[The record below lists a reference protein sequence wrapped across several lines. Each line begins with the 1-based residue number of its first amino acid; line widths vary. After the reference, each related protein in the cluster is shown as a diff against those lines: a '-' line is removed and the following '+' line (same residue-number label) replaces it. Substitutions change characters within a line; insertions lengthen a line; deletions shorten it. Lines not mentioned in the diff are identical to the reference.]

1 MKYIM
6 SLDQGTTS
14 SRAVIF
20 DKSANVV
27 SVAQK
32 EFTQYFPGNGYVEH
46 DPEEIWESQ
55 LEVCR
60 SAMKKAG
67 LSASDIAAIGI
78 TNQRE
83 TAIVWD
89 RNTGKPVYNAI
100 VWQCRRTAPMCESLK
115 ERGLTDLIR
124 DKTGLLIDPY
134 FSATKIKW
142 ILDSVEGARERAER
156 GELLFGT
163 VDCWL
168 MWKLSGG
175 KAHVT
180 DHTNASRTMLFN
192 IHTLEWDRDILELL
206 GIPASMMPKAVDS
219 SGHICDT
226 APEIFGG
233 SIPVCGCAGDQ
244 QSALFGQRCFEK
256 GDVKNTYGTGAF
268 LLMNTGSDAA
278 VSTGGMLTTI
288 AWSIGG
294 KVTYA
299 LEGSVFIAG
308 AVVKWLRDEME
319 MGKTAAETERI
330 ALSVPDSCGVYVVPA
345 FVGLGAPFW
354 DSGARGV
361 ISGLTRAAG
370 RAHIVRAALE
380 SIAYQ
385 VCDVMTAMEKDTGKI
400 GAVKADGGAS
410 SNNFLMQFQADISG
424 KTVIRPKIVESTALG
439 ACFLAGL
446 GCGYFSN
453 IEEIAAID
461 DGAVT
466 FEPKM
471 ESGERDR
478 LIAGWHDA
486 VVRSF
491 SFVCRDERDGSL

>member
-20 DKSANVV
+20 DKAANVV
-27 SVAQK
+27 AVAQK

-46 DPEEIWESQ
+46 DSEEIWESQ
-55 LEVCR
+55 AEVCR
-60 SAMKKAG
+60 TAMKKAG
-67 LSASDIAAIGI
+67 LTASDIAAIGI

-89 RNTGKPVYNAI
+89 KNTGIPVYNAI

-115 ERGLTDLIR
+115 ERGLTGLIR
-124 DKTGLLIDPY
+124 EKTGLLIDPY

-142 ILDSVEGARERAER
+142 ILDNVEGARERAER

-180 DHTNASRTMLFN
+180 DLTNASRTMLFN
-192 IHTLEWDRDILELL
+192 IHTLEWDKDILEML
-206 GIPASMMPKAVDS
+206 GIPACMMPEAVDS

-244 QSALFGQRCFEK
+244 QAALFGQRCFEK

-268 LLMNTGSDAA
+268 LLMNTGSEAA
-278 VSTGGMLTTI
+278 ESAGGMLTTI
-288 AWSIGG
+288 AWSIDG

-308 AVVKWLRDEME
+308 AVVKWLRDELE
-319 MGKTAAETERI
+319 MIKTAAETERI

-361 ISGLTRAAG
+361 ITGLTRAAG

-385 VCDVMTAMEKDTGKI
+385 VCDVMTAMEKDTGSI

-446 GCGYFSN
+446 GCGYFGSLG
-453 IEEIAAID
+453 EIAAID
-461 DGAVT
+461 DGAVS
-466 FEPKM
+466 FMPKM
-471 ESGERDR
+471 NGEERDA

-491 SFVCRDERDGSL
+491 SFVCRDERDVQP

>member
-20 DKSANVV
+20 DRNANVI
-27 SVAQK
+27 SSAQK
-32 EFTQYFPGNGYVEH
+32 EFEQYFPGNGYVEH

-67 LSASDIAAIGI
+67 LAASDIAAIGI

-83 TAIVWD
+83 TTIVWD
-89 RNTGKPVYNAI
+89 KNTGKPVCNAI
-100 VWQCRRTAPMCESLK
+100 VWQCRRTAPMCESLV
-115 ERGLTDLIR
+115 ERGLVDIFSR
-124 DKTGLLIDPY
+124 KTGLLIDPY

-142 ILDSVEGARERAER
+142 ILDNVDGARERAEK
-156 GELLFGT
+156 GDLLFGT

-180 DHTNASRTMLFN
+180 DMTNASRTMLFN
-192 IHTLEWDRDILELL
+192 IHTLEWDKELLELL
-206 GIPASMMPKAVDS
+206 DIPACMMPETVDS

-226 APEIFGG
+226 DPELFGG

-244 QSALFGQRCFEK
+244 QAALFGQRCFEK

-268 LLMNTGSDAA
+268 MLVNTGSEAA
-278 VSTGGMLTTI
+278 VSTGGLLTTI

-308 AVVKWLRDEME
+308 AVVKWLRDELE
-319 MGKTAAETERI
+319 MIKTAAETERI

-345 FVGLGAPFW
+345 FVGLGAPYW

-361 ISGLTRAAG
+361 ITGLTRASG

-385 VCDVMTAMEKDTGKI
+385 VCDVMKAMEKDTGSI

-446 GCGYFSN
+446 GCGYFES
-453 IEEIAAID
+453 IADIAAID
-461 DGAVT
+461 DGAVS
-466 FEPKM
+466 FEPDMNAEKRTELM
-471 ESGERDR
+471 E
-478 LIAGWHDA
+478 GWHDA

-491 SFVCRDERDGSL
+491 SFVKQDESGE